1 MFEFSLIA
9 AVCALVLVVVWRWT
23 GHLAWFKLA
32 VFWMVYAGYEFL
44 MFKRVWCSGDCN
56 IRVDLLLIFPL
67 LLGRTFWLGSAAAVG
82 WVRRRR
88 QGGG

>member
-1 MFEFSLIA
+1 MFELSLIA
-9 AVCALVLVVVWRWT
+9 AVCALVLVVIWRWT
-23 GHLAWFKLA
+23 GQRAWFTLA
-32 VFWMVYAGYEFL
+32 IFWMLYAGYEFM

-67 LLGRTFWLGSAAAVG
+67 LLGSTFWVASAAAVR

-88 QGGG
+88 QRGG